1 METFETTLREFGGED
16 SKSSDRASVDDRPKL
31 AEGAPGAGPD
41 LLGPPA
47 ANRHR
52 LQDERSA
59 ITHHFA
65 FGGHEGYLTVGFYP
79 NGQPGEIFI
88 RMAKA
93 GSTIAGLMECFGT
106 VVSVS
111 LQHGVPLK
119 VLCDKLS
126 HTRFEPSGWTGNAEI
141 GYAKSVMD
149 YIFRWLEIRFLSGE
163 QFTLFSDGRR
173 GTSVGGE
180 SRPGRVDGS
189 QFFHDMGDAPPCVA
203 CGGLMKPSGTCYTCV
218 NCGQTSGVSGRA
230 GVQRISTRLDAESRV
245 RWEHWNRDSTCW
257 QQLTADWQAA

>member
-1 METFETTLREFGGED
+1 METFEPAPREFGGED
-16 SKSSDRASVDDRPKL
+16 SKSSDPASVDDRTKL
-31 AEGAPGAGPD
+31 AEGAPRAASD

-141 GYAKSVMD
+141 GYAKSIMD
-149 YIFRWLEIRFLSGE
+149 YLFRWMELRFLSGK
-163 QFTLFSDGRR
+163 QLSLFGQGNSEI
-173 GTSVGGE
+173 SVGGAPT
-180 SRPGRVDGS
+180 PGPDDDS
-189 QFFHDMGDAPPCVA
+189 QFFFDISDAPPCVA
-203 CGGLMKPSGTCYTCV
+203 CGGLMKSSGTC
-218 NCGQTSGVSGRA
+218 
-230 GVQRISTRLDAESRV
+230 
-245 RWEHWNRDSTCW
+245 
-257 QQLTADWQAA
+257 

>member
-1 METFETTLREFGGED
+1 METFEPTPRECGAED
-16 SKSSDRASVDDRPKL
+16 SKLSDPTIVDDRTKS
-31 AEGAPGAGPD
+31 AEGAPGAGSD

-65 FGGHEGYLTVGFYP
+65 FGGHEGYLTVGFYQ

-106 VVSVS
+106 VASVS

-141 GYAKSVMD
+141 GYAKSIMD
-149 YIFRWLEIRFLSGE
+149 YLFRWMELRFLSGKQLS
-163 QFTLFSDGRR
+163 QFGQGNGEISDG
-173 GTSVGGE
+173 GE
-180 SRPGRVDGS
+180 LTPGPVDDS
-189 QFFHDMGDAPPCVA
+189 QFLYDTCDAPPCVA
-203 CGGLMKPSGTCYTCV
+203 CGGLMKPSGTCYTCL
-218 NCGQTSGVSGRA
+218 NCGQTSGCS
-230 GVQRISTRLDAESRV
+230 
-245 RWEHWNRDSTCW
+245 
-257 QQLTADWQAA
+257 

>member
-1 METFETTLREFGGED
+1 
-16 SKSSDRASVDDRPKL
+16 
-31 AEGAPGAGPD
+31 
-41 LLGPPA
+41 
-47 ANRHR
+47 
-52 LQDERSA
+52 LQNERSA

-141 GYAKSVMD
+141 GYAKSIMD
-149 YIFRWLEIRFLSGE
+149 YLFRWMELRFLSGK
-163 QFTLFSDGRR
+163 QLSLFGQGNGEIAASGELKP
-173 GTSVGGE
+173 GT
-180 SRPGRVDGS
+180 VDDS
-189 QFFHDMGDAPPCVA
+189 QFVYDISDSPPCVT

-218 NCGQTSGVSGRA
+218 NCGQTSGCS
-230 GVQRISTRLDAESRV
+230 
-245 RWEHWNRDSTCW
+245 
-257 QQLTADWQAA
+257 

>member
-1 METFETTLREFGGED
+1 METSESTIPGSNRQD
-16 SKSSDRASVDDRPKL
+16 SKFSDPASIDDRTGPKD
-31 AEGAPGAGPD
+31 GAPESASD
-41 LLGPPA
+41 LSGPPA

-59 ITHHFA
+59 TTHHFA

-119 VLCDKLS
+119 VLFDKLS
-126 HTRFEPSGWTGNAEI
+126 HTQFEPSGWTGNAEI
-141 GYAKSVMD
+141 GYAKSIMD
-149 YIFRWLEIRFLSGE
+149 YLFRWMELRFLSGK
-163 QFTLFSDGRR
+163 QLSLFGQGNGEISDD
-173 GTSVGGE
+173 GE
-180 SRPGRVDGS
+180 LSPGPVDGS
-189 QFFHDMGDAPPCVA
+189 QFLYDITDAPLCVGS
-203 CGGLMKPSGTCYTCV
+203 GGLMKASGTCYTCV
-218 NCGQTSGVSGRA
+218 NCGQTSGCS
-230 GVQRISTRLDAESRV
+230 
-245 RWEHWNRDSTCW
+245 
-257 QQLTADWQAA
+257 

>member
-1 METFETTLREFGGED
+1 MDTIEPTVPGFTED
-16 SKSSDRASVDDRPKL
+16 GSKSPAAAGADDRAES
-31 AEGAPGAGPD
+31 AEKAPEFASD

-149 YIFRWLEIRFLSGE
+149 YIFRWLELRFLSGK
-163 QFTLFSDGRR
+163 QLPLFGQRSGEIGEGGGPSRR
-173 GTSVGGE
+173 PAE
-180 SRPGRVDGS
+180 GS
-189 QFFHDMGDAPPCVA
+189 QFFYDMSDGPPCAA

-218 NCGQTSGVSGRA
+218 NCGQTSGCS
-230 GVQRISTRLDAESRV
+230 
-245 RWEHWNRDSTCW
+245 
-257 QQLTADWQAA
+257 

>member
-1 METFETTLREFGGED
+1 METFEPTPRECGAED
-16 SKSSDRASVDDRPKL
+16 SKSSDPASADDRSKL
-31 AEGAPGAGPD
+31 AEEAPGSASD

-141 GYAKSVMD
+141 GYAKSIMD
-149 YIFRWLEIRFLSGE
+149 YLFRWMELRFLSGK
-163 QFTLFSDGRR
+163 QLTLFRQGDGENGAGRELKP
-173 GTSVGGE
+173 GSVDASQSLYDIG
-180 SRPGRVDGS
+180 DG
-189 QFFHDMGDAPPCVA
+189 PPCIT

-218 NCGQTSGVSGRA
+218 ICGQTSGCS
-230 GVQRISTRLDAESRV
+230 
-245 RWEHWNRDSTCW
+245 
-257 QQLTADWQAA
+257 

>member
-1 METFETTLREFGGED
+1 METLEPTIQGFTED
-16 SKSSDRASVDDRPKL
+16 GSKSPAPAGVDDRTK
-31 AEGAPGAGPD
+31 AADEASESESD

-59 ITHHFA
+59 ITNHFGC
-65 FGGHEGYLTVGFYP
+65 GGHEGYLTVGLYP

-141 GYAKSVMD
+141 GYAKSIMD
-149 YIFRWLEIRFLSGE
+149 YLFRWMELRFLSGK
-163 QFTLFSDGRR
+163 QLTLFRQGDGEN
-173 GTSVGGE
+173 GGGRE
-180 SRPGRVDGS
+180 LKPGSADVSQSLYDIGDDPLCITCGS
-189 QFFHDMGDAPPCVA
+189 
-203 CGGLMKPSGTCYTCV
+203 LMKPSGTCYTCV
-218 NCGQTSGVSGRA
+218 NCGQTSGCS
-230 GVQRISTRLDAESRV
+230 
-245 RWEHWNRDSTCW
+245 
-257 QQLTADWQAA
+257 

>member
-1 METFETTLREFGGED
+1 METFEPTPREFGAED
-16 SKSSDRASVDDRPKL
+16 SRSSDRAGVDNRTKL
-31 AEGAPGAGPD
+31 EEGASGAASD

-52 LQDERSA
+52 LQNERSA

-93 GSTIAGLMECFGT
+93 GSTIAGLMKCFGT

-126 HTRFEPSGWTGNAEI
+126 HTRFEPSGWTGNAQI
-141 GYAKSVMD
+141 GYAKSIMD
-149 YIFRWLEIRFLSGE
+149 YLFRWMELRFLSGN
-163 QFTLFSDGRR
+163 QLSLFVQGNGEISA
-173 GTSVGGE
+173 GGE
-180 SRPGRVDGS
+180 QTPGPVDGS
-189 QFFHDMGDAPPCVA
+189 QFFYDIGDAPLCAA

-218 NCGQTSGVSGRA
+218 NCGQTSGCS
-230 GVQRISTRLDAESRV
+230 
-245 RWEHWNRDSTCW
+245 
-257 QQLTADWQAA
+257 

>member
-1 METFETTLREFGGED
+1 METSEPTIPGSSRQGSKLHD
-16 SKSSDRASVDDRPKL
+16 SASAVDL
-31 AEGAPGAGPD
+31 SNLLEGAPGSASD
-41 LLGPPA
+41 LLGPPT

-52 LQDERSA
+52 LQNERSA

-141 GYAKSVMD
+141 GYAKSIMD
-149 YIFRWLEIRFLSGE
+149 YLFRWMELRFLSGK
-163 QFTLFSDGRR
+163 QLSLFGQGEGEISAGREL
-173 GTSVGGE
+173 T
-180 SRPGRVDGS
+180 PGPVDDS
-189 QFFHDMGDAPPCVA
+189 QFLNDIGDSPPCVA

-218 NCGQTSGVSGRA
+218 NCGQTSRCS
-230 GVQRISTRLDAESRV
+230 
-245 RWEHWNRDSTCW
+245 
-257 QQLTADWQAA
+257 

>member
-1 METFETTLREFGGED
+1 METFEPTPRECGAED
-16 SKSSDRASVDDRPKL
+16 SKSPAPASVDDRTKL
-31 AEGAPGAGPD
+31 AEGAPGAASD
-41 LLGPPA
+41 LLGPPE

-52 LQDERSA
+52 LQNERSA

-106 VVSVS
+106 VVSVN

-126 HTRFEPSGWTGNAEI
+126 HTRFEPSGWTGNVE
-141 GYAKSVMD
+141 
-149 YIFRWLEIRFLSGE
+149 
-163 QFTLFSDGRR
+163 THFSNGPMF
-173 GTSVGGE
+173 VGLAR
-180 SRPGRVDGS
+180 SRTKKVETCSPSMAAGARMTVPGRA
-189 QFFHDMGDAPPCVA
+189 M
-203 CGGLMKPSGTCYTCV
+203 
-218 NCGQTSGVSGRA
+218 TSKAIRRS
-230 GVQRISTRLDAESRV
+230 I
-245 RWEHWNRDSTCW
+245 
-257 QQLTADWQAA
+257 

>member
-1 METFETTLREFGGED
+1 VSGIRNPELLLHQWIRLLSCLFRARCSEAVSNSGRAPSGAFDRISVWAYKPFNDAAGRTAQASLPCRRCATETLEPTIQEFGGED
-16 SKSSDRASVDDRPKL
+16 SKSSNPVSVDDRTKL
-31 AEGAPGAGPD
+31 AEGAPRTASD

-52 LQDERSA
+52 LQNERSA

-126 HTRFEPSGWTGNAEI
+126 HTHHFLDTGRFRGSDRLAENLDHPGFNRPRVAPSSKKALHP
-141 GYAKSVMD
+141 S
-149 YIFRWLEIRFLSGE
+149 
-163 QFTLFSDGRR
+163 FSRR
-173 GTSVGGE
+173 
-180 SRPGRVDGS
+180 
-189 QFFHDMGDAPPCVA
+189 
-203 CGGLMKPSGTCYTCV
+203 KK
-218 NCGQTSGVSGRA
+218 
-230 GVQRISTRLDAESRV
+230 
-245 RWEHWNRDSTCW
+245 
-257 QQLTADWQAA
+257 

>member
-1 METFETTLREFGGED
+1 METFEPTSREFGGED
-16 SKSSDRASVDDRPKL
+16 SKSSDPASTDARTKL
-31 AEGAPGAGPD
+31 AEGAPGAAPD

-52 LQDERSA
+52 LQNERSA

-93 GSTIAGLMECFGT
+93 GSTIAGLMECFCT

-126 HTRFEPSGWTGNAEI
+126 HTRFEPSGWTGNAQI
-141 GYAKSVMD
+141 GCAKSIMD
-149 YIFRWLEIRFLSGE
+149 YIFRWLELRFLSGK
-163 QFTLFSDGRR
+163 QLSLFGQRNGEISNGR
-173 GTSVGGE
+173 E
-180 SRPGRVDGS
+180 LKPGPVE
-189 QFFHDMGDAPPCVA
+189 
-203 CGGLMKPSGTCYTCV
+203 PSK
-218 NCGQTSGVSGRA
+218 R
-230 GVQRISTRLDAESRV
+230 
-245 RWEHWNRDSTCW
+245 
-257 QQLTADWQAA
+257 

>member
-1 METFETTLREFGGED
+1 MTQWDEQRKFPRYRRRPEMEAFEPTPRKFGGED
-16 SKSSDRASVDDRPKL
+16 SKSSDPASGDDRTKL
-31 AEGAPGAGPD
+31 AEGTPGSASD

-52 LQDERSA
+52 LQNERSA

-65 FGGHEGYLTVGFYP
+65 FGGHEGYLTVGFYQ

-126 HTRFEPSGWTGNAEI
+126 HTRFEPSGWTGNAQIE
-141 GYAKSVMD
+141 YAKSIMD
-149 YIFRWLEIRFLSGE
+149 YLFRWMELRFLSGK
-163 QFTLFSDGRR
+163 QLSLFGQGNGEISAG
-173 GTSVGGE
+173 GKLTSG
-180 SRPGRVDGS
+180 PVDGAE
-189 QFFHDMGDAPPCVA
+189 FVFDIGDALPCA
-203 CGGLMKPSGTCYTCV
+203 GCGGLMKPSGTCYTCV
-218 NCGQTSGVSGRA
+218 NCGQTSGCS
-230 GVQRISTRLDAESRV
+230 
-245 RWEHWNRDSTCW
+245 
-257 QQLTADWQAA
+257 

>member
-1 METFETTLREFGGED
+1 METLEPTPRECGAKD
-16 SKSSDRASVDDRPKL
+16 SKSSDPASGDDRTKL
-31 AEGAPGAGPD
+31 AEGAPRTASD

-52 LQDERSA
+52 LQNERSA

-141 GYAKSVMD
+141 GYAKSIMD
-149 YIFRWLEIRFLSGE
+149 YLFRWLELRFLSGK
-163 QFTLFSDGRR
+163 QLSLFGQGNGEIKSGRELTPGPVDASQSLYGISDG
-173 GTSVGGE
+173 
-180 SRPGRVDGS
+180 
-189 QFFHDMGDAPPCVA
+189 PPCMT

-218 NCGQTSGVSGRA
+218 NCGQTSGCS
-230 GVQRISTRLDAESRV
+230 
-245 RWEHWNRDSTCW
+245 
-257 QQLTADWQAA
+257 

>member
-1 METFETTLREFGGED
+1 
-16 SKSSDRASVDDRPKL
+16 
-31 AEGAPGAGPD
+31 
-41 LLGPPA
+41 
-47 ANRHR
+47 

-106 VVSVS
+106 VVSVC

-141 GYAKSVMD
+141 GYAKSIMD
-149 YIFRWLEIRFLSGE
+149 YLFRFMELRFLSGK
-163 QFTLFSDGRR
+163 QLSLFGQGNCEIDAGRELPR
-173 GTSVGGE
+173 G
-180 SRPGRVDGS
+180 PDDGS
-189 QFFHDMGDAPPCVA
+189 QFLNDIGDGPPCVA
-203 CGGLMKPSGTCYTCV
+203 CGGLMKPSGTCYACV
-218 NCGQTSGVSGRA
+218 NCGQTSGCS
-230 GVQRISTRLDAESRV
+230 
-245 RWEHWNRDSTCW
+245 
-257 QQLTADWQAA
+257 

>member
-1 METFETTLREFGGED
+1 METFEPTPRECGAED
-16 SKSSDRASVDDRPKL
+16 SNSSDPASADDRTKL
-31 AEGAPGAGPD
+31 KEGALGAASD

-52 LQDERSA
+52 LQNERSA

-141 GYAKSVMD
+141 GYAKSIMD
-149 YIFRWLEIRFLSGE
+149 YLFRWMELRFLSGK
-163 QFTLFSDGRR
+163 QLSLFSEGN
-173 GTSVGGE
+173 GETSDGGE
-180 SRPGRVDGS
+180 LTPALVDDS
-189 QFFHDMGDAPPCVA
+189 QFLYGIGDAPPCVVR
-203 CGGLMKPSGTCYTCV
+203 GGLMKHSGTCYKCL
-218 NCGQTSGVSGRA
+218 NCGQTSGCS
-230 GVQRISTRLDAESRV
+230 
-245 RWEHWNRDSTCW
+245 
-257 QQLTADWQAA
+257 